1 MNLCEENEHG
11 EIAHE
16 GNKCPACERIN
27 ELEKHMDR
35 LDQRIEDLEEE
46 IVELLSEAK

>member
-1 MNLCEENEHG
+1 MNICDENGHG

-16 GNKCPACERIN
+16 GNKCPACERVE
-27 ELEKHMDR
+27 ELEKYMDR

-46 IVELLSEAK
+46 VLELRSKTN